1 VLTIDVV
8 SDVVCPWCF
17 VGKRRL
23 EAALKM
29 RPEITAQIRFH
40 PFFLDPT
47 VPREGKPRIDYITQ
61 KFGGSDKITD
71 GHRRLIEIGKTVG
84 IDFHF
89 EKIERQPNTLDAHRL
104 IHWAQ
109 EAGQGGPVKEKLM
122 SMFFV
127 EGADLTDLDVLAS
140 AAKAG
145 GLDPAQVKR
154 DLATDKDSELI
165 RKQAQAASASGVGG
179 VPFFVFGNKYALS
192 GAHEPESI
200 VGAIDQAMGGG
211 APEAA

>member
-1 VLTIDVV
+1 MLTIDVV

-23 EAALKM
+23 EQALIL
-29 RPEITAQIRFH
+29 RPHVQTQVRFH

-47 VPREGKPRIDYITQ
+47 VPREGKPRIDYITG
-61 KFGGSDKITD
+61 KFGGTDKITD
-71 GHRRLIEIGKTVG
+71 GHRRLVEIGKNTG

-109 EAGQGGPVKEKLM
+109 EAGQAGPVNEKLM

-127 EGADLTDLDVLAS
+127 EGADLTNLDVLAS
-140 AAKAG
+140 AAATG
-145 GLDPAQVKR
+145 GLDVAAVKR
-154 DLATDKDSELI
+154 DLESDKDAELV
-165 RKQAQAASASGVGG
+165 RKQAQAASASGIGG
-179 VPFFVFGNKYALS
+179 VPFFVLGNKYALS
-192 GAHEPESI
+192 GAQEAETI
-200 VGAIDQAMGGG
+200 AGAIDQAMGGG

>member
-1 VLTIDVV
+1 LLTIDVV

-17 VGKRRL
+17 VGKKRL
-23 EAALKM
+23 EAALRL
-29 RPEITAQIRFH
+29 RPDVQALVRFH

-47 VPREGKPRIDYITQ
+47 VPREGKPRIDYITG
-61 KFGGSDKITD
+61 KFGGTEKITD
-71 GHRRLIEIGKTVG
+71 GHRRLTELGKSVG

-89 EKIERQPNTLDAHRL
+89 EKIERQPNTLDAHRI

-109 EAGQGGPVKEKLM
+109 EEGQAGPVKEKLM
-122 SMFFV
+122 SMFFI
-127 EGADLTDLDVLAS
+127 EGADLTNLDVLAS

-145 GLDPAQVKR
+145 GLDPAAIRK
-154 DLATDKDSELI
+154 DLQSGKDEDLV

-192 GAHEPESI
+192 GAHEPENIAS
-200 VGAIDQAMGGG
+200 AIDQAMGGE
-211 APEAA
+211 PTNAA

>member
-1 VLTIDVV
+1 MLTIDVV

-23 EAALKM
+23 EAAMKL
-29 RPEITAQIRFH
+29 RPQVEVEVVYH

-47 VPREGKPRIDYITQ
+47 VPRSGKPRIDYITG
-61 KFGGSDKITD
+61 KFGGTDKITE
-71 GHRRLIEIGKTVG
+71 GHRRLTELGKSIG

-89 EKIERQPNTLDAHRL
+89 EKIERQPNTLDAHRV

-109 EAGQGGPVKEKLM
+109 LAGQAAPVNEKLM

-140 AAKAG
+140 AAVAG
-145 GLDPAQVKR
+145 GLDPVDFAR
-154 DLATDKDSELI
+154 DLRTGKDADLI
-165 RKQAQAASASGVGG
+165 EKQATAASMSGVGG
-179 VPFFVFGNKYALS
+179 VPFFVFGKKYALS
-192 GAHEPESI
+192 GAHEPENI
-200 VGAIDQAMGGG
+200 AGAIDQALG
-211 APEAA
+211 APSGPN